1 LYGERPWRGQ
11 ECESLVQWATRTR
24 VEGLRLNGQ
33 GYLGGGLKGKSLGE
47 AGGVVGLDLKISCA
61 LKDGRILLHPPT
73 SIKVLRGSGGG
84 GRERGP
90 WGRAR

>member
-33 GYLGGGLKGKSLGE
+33 GYLGGGLKGKGDRRRL
-47 AGGVVGLDLKISCA
+47 AFRWD
-61 LKDGRILLHPPT
+61 H
-73 SIKVLRGSGGG
+73 
-84 GRERGP
+84 
-90 WGRAR
+90 